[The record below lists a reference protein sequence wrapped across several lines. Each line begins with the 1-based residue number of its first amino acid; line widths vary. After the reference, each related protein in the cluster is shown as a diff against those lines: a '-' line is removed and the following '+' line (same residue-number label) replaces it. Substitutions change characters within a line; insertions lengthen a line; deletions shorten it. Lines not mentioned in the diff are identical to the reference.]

1 MATDAGYD
9 TGVWT
14 RMAGQLGL
22 LGLVLPEEYGGSGG
36 GWTDLVVVLEEMGR
50 ALLCAPFLA
59 TVALAGATV
68 AACPDEDL
76 HADVLPAI
84 ADGRLIAT
92 VATAEDVGSWDDD
105 GVHLRGDVT
114 PDGWRLTGHKSF
126 VLDGQTADLVL
137 VSART
142 GHGVSLFAVDGTA
155 PGLSRRRLVVLD
167 PTRKLA
173 RLEFAAVAA
182 RLIGAEGQAS
192 ELLHRVR
199 DLGAVALAAEQIGGA
214 ARCLEMSVEY
224 AKLRHQF
231 GRPIGSFQA
240 IKHMCADML
249 IDLEWARS
257 AVYEAAWAI
266 DEGHGTLP
274 ADASLAKACASQ
286 AFAQIANRAIQI
298 HGGIGFTWEN
308 DLHLYF
314 RRAKSGELLFG
325 TPTYHREQFM
335 RHIALTPYGS
345 EAAIASPQ

>member
-1 MATDAGYD
+1 M
-9 TGVWT
+9 
-14 RMAGQLGL
+14 
-22 LGLVLPEEYGGSGG
+22 GLVLPEEYGGSGG

-105 GVHLRGDVT
+105 GVHLRGDVR

-126 VLDGQTADLVL
+126 VLDGATADLAL

-155 PGLSRRRLVVLD
+155 PGLSRRRLEVLD

-192 ELLHRVR
+192 ELLQRVR

-240 IKHMCADML
+240 IKHLLADTSLLLEMSKAMALAAAERLGEEVAGNRRREGDTYGLEAASMAKAFVGDCA
-249 IDLEWARS
+249 IDL
-257 AVYEAAWAI
+257 
-266 DEGHGTLP
+266 GQ
-274 ADASLAKACASQ
+274 ACFQ
-286 AFAQIANRAIQI
+286 VF
-298 HGGIGFTWEN
+298 GGIGFTWEH
-308 DLHLYF
+308 DQHLYL
-314 RRAKSGELLFG
+314 RRLTTDAASYGD
-325 TPTYHREQFM
+325 PAWHRERLCQLSG
-335 RHIALTPYGS
+335 I
-345 EAAIASPQ
+345 